1 MVKTQSNNNRT
12 QVKSKANSKCRS
24 IRNSPNIP
32 SPESFS
38 HLAKEGGHSNS
49 ISGVR
54 SDHPSTWKYD
64 LFFTYVMITN
74 PQVLFIWRYVAPNC
88 EATQTWD
95 VQTATYHD
103 LLLRNFFKWVSSSV
117 KYTIVTKL
125 QQNAWHISKHSVKA
139 AVRPST
145 DIGDYKR
152 SVNNQQSTWHNS
164 ACNSHWFLTLVSLAK
179 TLPFIYLITY
189 SI

>member
-12 QVKSKANSKCRS
+12 RANSKANSKCRS
-24 IRNSPNIP
+24 IRNSSNIP

-38 HLAKEGGHSNS
+38 HLAKEGQSKS

-74 PQVLFIWRYVAPNC
+74 PQDLFIWRYVAPNC
-88 EATQTWD
+88 EATQAWD

-103 LLLRNFFKWVSSSV
+103 MLLRKFFKWVSFSV
-117 KYTIVTKL
+117 KYTIVMKL
-125 QQNAWHISKHSVKA
+125 QQNVWHISKHSVKA
-139 AVRPST
+139 AA
-145 DIGDYKR
+145 K
-152 SVNNQQSTWHNS
+152 
-164 ACNSHWFLTLVSLAK
+164 CLAHK
-179 TLPFIYLITY
+179 QALSKSCCEAFNWYRWLQKVCQ
-189 SI
+189 